1 MKNVFNEIDKKQRI
15 FLGSIV
21 CLLIMMFIGFYE
33 ENHLSITGLF
43 KEEEVIDLTT
53 SIDLE
58 TYKKNIKKID
68 KAQKDAKY
76 SIKIDLIDGQ
86 VNTIKNADKKG
97 YYFLVPIYGENEKLM
112 ALPIKAYDKDRNMLI
127 EQARKTEAYYI
138 SNGEKDIPQT
148 IMLKGVFRKV
158 DFSNKDEILEYI
170 NGDITDEDI
179 IEMTNNQFNVND
191 YGNGSKNS
199 LIKSILWLSGIT
211 ICIIILIYRIII
223 KGRSKAVKRKLIK
236 LGYDNEEIINLN
248 YEEGTKLKGIV
259 FGRDLLICLSLTKTI
274 IIPYN
279 NILNTYMYKNKLNGL
294 TIIKYIIVLDSL
306 GNEYHIGNYVS
317 KKSFDDISSK
327 MYEMNHSII
336 FGYDAYTVSLIK
348 SNPKESEEYLKQ
360 VSEEQSGF
368 EDITKEE

>member
-170 NGDITDEDI
+170 NGDINDEDI
-179 IEMTNNQFNVND
+179 IEITNNQFNVND

>member
-1 MKNVFNEIDKKQRI
+1 MKNIFNEIDKKQRI

>member
-1 MKNVFNEIDKKQRI
+1 MKNIFNEIDKKQRI

-317 KKSFDDISSK
+317 KKSFDEISSK
-327 MYEMNHSII
+327 MFEMNHSII
-336 FGYDAYTVSLIK
+336 LGYDAYTVSLIK
-348 SNPKESEEYLKQ
+348 SNPKEAEEYLNK
-360 VSEEQSGF
+360 
-368 EDITKEE
+368 